1 MRQRKVLSRSF
12 GIALLLPLMFV
23 LGCEQSKLKKLA
35 VAADGFSLTVRS
47 FQQAEV
53 VAHQQG
59 FVSNEEH
66 AAMEKAFIDVANA
79 GVELDNALRVA
90 PTRSGKP
97 KAAAA
102 LAAALASLDNL
113 LNSGVLH
120 VKNPKARQ
128 DLEALILSAKGFLAT
143 ISAVIGPD

>member
-1 MRQRKVLSRSF
+1 MRQRKALSRSF
-12 GIALLLPLMFV
+12 GVALLLPLMFV
-23 LGCEQSKLKKLA
+23 LGCEQSRLKKLA
-35 VAADGFSLTVRS
+35 LATDAFSLTVRS

-59 FVSNEEH
+59 LVSDEEH
-66 AAMEKAFIDVANA
+66 AAMEKALIDVANA

-90 PTRSGKP
+90 RRGGKP

-102 LAAALASLDNL
+102 LGAALTSLDHL